1 MNKKYIKISYNK
13 QAGVLSI
20 EVKRVRS
27 VDSDIQGNTVID
39 YDKKG
44 EVVRVNLYDFSF
56 SQFRQNL
63 RTLKNFSQNFK
74 FGKYDKIQNW
84 N

>member
-1 MNKKYIKISYNK
+1 MKNSDPKISYDK

-20 EVKRVRS
+20 EVKQVKS
-27 VDSDIQGNTVID
+27 VDSDIQGNMVID

-63 RTLKNFSQNFK
+63 KTLKNFSHNFK
-74 FGKYDKIQNW
+74 FPFLVR
-84 N
+84 